1 MGGSVCLARGAD
13 VLATRIGDASISHSN
28 TLLRDISDLLKE
40 AGVSLGDVELF
51 AAAVGPGSFTGLRIG
66 LATTKALA
74 ATLSRPCVGVP
85 TLAAIAS
92 AAGPG
97 ENVVGL
103 LPAGR
108 GEVFAQRF
116 SVASSGEVIAGDEP
130 AHIAPEQ
137 MLSRYSTSFNVTFAG
152 EGAEFH
158 RQLIAKHAADHA
170 LNWSIVP
177 LDRNLARQVV
187 LTALTRY
194 RDQQVIGPESL
205 QAIYVRPSDAELK
218 TNVVNH

>member
-28 TLLRDISDLLKE
+28 TLLRDISELLKE
-40 AGVSLGDVELF
+40 AGVSLGEVELF

-74 ATLSRPCVGVP
+74 ATLSRPCVGVS
-85 TLAAIAS
+85 TLSAIAG
-92 AAGPG
+92 AAGPS
-97 ENVVGL
+97 ENIVSL

-116 SVASSGEVIAGDEP
+116 SVSSSGEVIAADEP
-130 AHIAPEQ
+130 AHIAPDQ
-137 MLSRYSTSFNVTFAG
+137 MLNRYSTIFNVTFAG
-152 EGAEFH
+152 EGSELH
-158 RQLIAKHAADHA
+158 RELIADYAADHS
-170 LNWSIVP
+170 LNWALAPI
-177 LDRNLARQVV
+177 DRNLARQVV
-187 LTALTRY
+187 LTALTQY
-194 RDQQVIGPESL
+194 RDQQVISPESL
-205 QAIYVRPSDAELK
+205 QAIYVRPSDAEIK